1 MEFSCSINV
10 SRNSVTHSAWSTA
23 LTEESESTTVGY
35 VYATVAL
42 IFFAV
47 GVPLNVLVMI
57 VIFGRRLCKSVPLI
71 LMLNLTVSNLATC
84 ILILPFIIVSGYST
98 EYIFGST
105 DYIRCKVCSFGIFN
119 ICLVLVPEYTI
130 AFMSVERLL
139 YLKLPLKYESVVTPR
154 RAVVVV
160 LLIWIVCILISIQ
173 PLFGFGEVLFFYK
186 LANCTFVSFGDGT
199 REANISFGVILFLL
213 GFLGISITVIAYLWI
228 VFIARSS
235 LFKKAD
241 HYAGW
246 SASLQLSADL
256 SEECKQLKKENHK
269 KQFRMV
275 QLLGLVFGVNSITW
289 VPFTVLAISASII
302 GPFAVPIL
310 YFVFTFCMFL
320 SAVVLY
326 PILQTSLTYEMKEA
340 IHQTLKKVFSLCST
354 YQV

>member
-1 MEFSCSINV
+1 MEFSCSVNV
-10 SRNSVTHSAWSTA
+10 SRDSVTHSAWSTA
-23 LTEESESTTVGY
+23 SEESESTAVGY

-42 IFFAV
+42 ILFTV
-47 GVPLNVLVMI
+47 GVPLNVFVMI
-57 VIFGRRLCKSVPLI
+57 VIFGRRLCKSVPLV

-105 DYIRCKVCSFGIFN
+105 DYIRCKVCSFGILN
-119 ICLVLVPEYTI
+119 LCLVLVPEYTI

-160 LLIWIVCILISIQ
+160 LLIWIVCILLSVP
-173 PLFGFGEVLFFYK
+173 PLFGFGEVMFFYK
-186 LANCTFVSFGDGT
+186 IANCVYLTVADGT
-199 REANISFGVILFLL
+199 KEASISFGVIVFLL
-213 GFLGISITVIAYLWI
+213 GFLGLSITVIAYLWI

-235 LFKKAD
+235 LFKKTD

-246 SASLQLSADL
+246 SASSQLSADL
-256 SEECKQLKKENHK
+256 SEEYKQLKKEYHK

-275 QLLGLVFGVNSITW
+275 QLLGLVFGVNAVTW
-289 VPFTVLAISASII
+289 VPFTVLAISVSVI

-310 YFVFTFCMFL
+310 YFVFTYCMFL

-340 IHQTLKKVFSLCST
+340 VHQTLKKVFSLCST
-354 YQV
+354 YQL